1 LPLSQVI
8 STNAEARSAAA
19 YVSAALHDFLGKTLS
34 LNVNNFVKPVQTVN
48 GVDEI
53 ANVVSQPWDSKVI
66 KNIRRK
72 SDDGTS
78 WLSLIVVNSLEEV
91 ESIKLQTFDSNQP
104 QYVYVEQNALK
115 ILPVPTAVYDLQIYY
130 TAAIPRITVDDLTD
144 ITTLD
149 AEGDYIL
156 SLYVEAYYRE
166 KQGDPVS
173 AAKFGKAE
181 NLAETYRQKN
191 NRLAKRIGKSG
202 RINMW
207 FPAGDFVV

>member
-1 LPLSQVI
+1 MQ
-8 STNAEARSAAA
+8 
-19 YVSAALHDFLGKTLS
+19 DFLGKTIS
-34 LNVNNFVKPVQTVN
+34 VNINNFVKPTQTVI

-53 ANVVSQPWDSKVI
+53 ANIVSQPWDSKVI
-66 KNIRRK
+66 KNVRRK
-72 SDDGTS
+72 SDDNTS
-78 WLSLIVVNSLEEV
+78 WVSLIVANSLEEV
-91 ESIKLQTFDSNQP
+91 ESLKLQTFDSNKP
-104 QYVYVEQNALK
+104 QYVYVEQNTLK

-130 TAAIPRITVDDLTD
+130 TGAVPRVTVDDLTD

-149 AEGDYIL
+149 SEGDFIL

-173 AAKFGKAE
+173 ATKFAKAE
-181 NLAETYRQKN
+181 SLAETYRQKN
-191 NRLAKRIGKSG
+191 NRLAKRVGKSG